1 MALTEQDGSDH
12 PTKTQPLPAATG
24 TFVAERLPNGWRLLM
39 NCQLG
44 ARPVQY
50 VLIRPEAGVALL
62 EIDPVWTPNALDIFR
77 QHLAQTGFTSG
88 FPGNLP
94 LIHRR
99 MRPGDMAMLDMLLAE
114 AFIWLEPLSI
124 DADAAWEDALQALLT
139 PAPAADNKPIGVTA
153 PAEILVADTPTSKDR
168 QDRLRRNAWIG
179 LMAAGLAIMGI
190 FLVPRKAADAPGV
203 SALPPQ
209 PSALPEPATVPL
221 TMMPAPPGAAVA
233 GPPPMVDAVAD
244 IIMPAPPPVLLHAPP
259 EAPDLLGAEPQPAP
273 IQTAAALPE
282 PAALEGMAAPWAE
295 QLAPLPELAPLEALP
310 AWSLALPEPAAIQ
323 AESPLPE
330 TIPDPEPPAPP
341 LAMAPPIP
349 IPAGIAPPPA
359 PEPPAATPA
368 PPLPSLRPP
377 PPSAPLEPAPNLP
390 AAARPVA
397 SMSPAEIETA
407 RRRGEALAAVGDIS
421 GARRFL
427 ERAALAGSGEA
438 ALAMAESFDPQ
449 KLAARGVIGL
459 SPDRAAALTWY
470 RHALAL
476 GVAEAAP
483 RIARLETE

>member
-1 MALTEQDGSDH
+1 M
-12 PTKTQPLPAATG
+12 
-24 TFVAERLPNGWRLLM
+24 AERLPNGWRLLT

-44 ARPVQY
+44 AGLLQY

-62 EIDPVWTPNALDIFR
+62 EIDPVWTPNARDIFR
-77 QHLAQTGFTSG
+77 EHLAQTGFTSR

-99 MRPGDMAMLDMLLAE
+99 MRPGDVAMLDMLLAE
-114 AFIWLEPLSI
+114 AFIWLDPLSI

-139 PAPAADNKPIGVTA
+139 PAPAAETKSIGATA
-153 PAEILVADTPTSKDR
+153 PPEIRLADIPTSKDR
-168 QDRLRRNAWIG
+168 QESRRRNAGIG
-179 LMAAGLAIMGI
+179 LVVAGLAVTAL
-190 FLVPRKAADAPGV
+190 FLVPLKPAHAPMASVWRPQTSAPLLPVPSVAAV
-203 SALPPQ
+203 
-209 PSALPEPATVPL
+209 
-221 TMMPAPPGAAVA
+221 PAPPPV
-233 GPPPMVDAVAD
+233 VDAAAD
-244 IIMPAPPPVLLHAPP
+244 ITMPAPPPVLLNAPP
-259 EAPDLLGAEPQPAP
+259 EPAEPRAAEPQPAP
-273 IQTAAALPE
+273 IQTAALPE
-282 PAALEGMAAPWAE
+282 PAALQGMAAPWAE
-295 QLAPLPELAPLEALP
+295 QLAPPPELPPLEAVQ
-310 AWSLALPEPAAIQ
+310 AWSPALPEPAVTQ
-323 AESPLPE
+323 AEPPLPE

-341 LAMAPPIP
+341 MAMAPPIP
-349 IPAGIAPPPA
+349 ITAAIAPPSA

-368 PPLPSLRPP
+368 PPLPSLRPSP
-377 PPSAPLEPAPNLP
+377 PIAPLEPSLSVP

-397 SMSPAEIETA
+397 SMSPAEIEAA

-459 SPDRAAALTWY
+459 SPDRAAALNWY